1 MHKYKNLSSLLQYD
15 NVNDMPKAK
24 NNNSVPR
31 PPIVV
36 VMGHIDHGKTTL
48 LDYIRKTKVT
58 EKEAGG
64 ITQHVSAYKIDIK
77 NRPITFLDTP
87 GHEAFSKIRK
97 RGAKIADIAILVIAV
112 DDKLNIQTEEAFKFI
127 QEAKIPFIIAINK
140 MDKENANSDNIKKQL
155 SEKNVLTED
164 WGGKI
169 PSINISA
176 KTGQGIDDLIEMII
190 LLADLEDLSAEG
202 GPASGLILESHT
214 DPKRGIAATLII
226 QNGTLK
232 QGMCITSED
241 SFSPVRIFEDFT
253 GNPIKEA
260 SASSPVK
267 IIGFDKPPKAGAK
280 FESFACKKDVPTLR
294 PQVSEVGIPT
304 SPKAS
309 VGTENT
315 ESKAII
321 PIIIKAD
328 TIGSTEALEKQINQI
343 FKENEKIKLNILR
356 ANIGDINENDIKL
369 ASSAEKAIII
379 GFNIQCPDNIKIL
392 AERLNTEVKLFN
404 IIYEAEDWLKE
415 ELKKRE
421 PKEEIEK
428 IIGKAKIIKIFKDGK
443 TKKIIGGEINSGK
456 IMLGKNI
463 KIFRKDFELGDGKIL
478 ELKQQQTNKE
488 EVKEGE
494 RFGALIQ
501 TKVSIAPQD
510 NLEIIEII
518 TE

>member
-112 DDKLNIQTEEAFKFI
+112 DDKVNIQTEEALKFI

-294 PQVSEVGIPT
+294 PQVSEVEVPT
-304 SPKAS
+304 PPQTD
-309 VGTENT
+309 VGKETKPSEETTFNDET
-315 ESKAII
+315 K
-321 PIIIKAD
+321 
-328 TIGSTEALEKQINQI
+328 ST
-343 FKENEKIKLNILR
+343 
-356 ANIGDINENDIKL
+356 
-369 ASSAEKAIII
+369 
-379 GFNIQCPDNIKIL
+379 
-392 AERLNTEVKLFN
+392 
-404 IIYEAEDWLKE
+404 
-415 ELKKRE
+415 
-421 PKEEIEK
+421 
-428 IIGKAKIIKIFKDGK
+428 
-443 TKKIIGGEINSGK
+443 
-456 IMLGKNI
+456 
-463 KIFRKDFELGDGKIL
+463 
-478 ELKQQQTNKE
+478 
-488 EVKEGE
+488 
-494 RFGALIQ
+494 
-501 TKVSIAPQD
+501 
-510 NLEIIEII
+510 
-518 TE
+518 